1 MKNSSGARGFTL
13 IELLISVAIALIV
26 TGSAIALMVS
36 IMQANGQNIAST
48 RLTQE
53 LRAVA
58 EVVARDVKRA
68 RYMEDAISFVGERN
82 DDDNG
87 DGVVD
92 ALDYVPVN
100 PFDAVTVDAD
110 PAADDGA
117 GADGVATDVDGTCIH
132 YSYEKAE
139 ATGALPAGRPFRA
152 IHRAVDGA
160 GIGAVFVA
168 RDRAA
173 DPGCVP
179 ETRLSSAEV
188 NISMLAFNF
197 NTTDDWLRITV
208 AGNLVRDPTITR
220 QVSTSIRLRSQ
231 AVP

>member
-1 MKNSSGARGFTL
+1 MRSLPRTSGFTL

-58 EVVARDVKRA
+58 EVIARDVKRA
-68 RYMEDAISFVGERN
+68 RFMEDAIGFVGERN

-100 PFDAVTVDAD
+100 PYDALIVDAD
-110 PAADDGA
+110 AAADDL
-117 GADGVATDVDGTCIH
+117 DPLTNIDGTCIH
-132 YSYEKAE
+132 YSYEGAE
-139 ATGALPAGRPFRA
+139 TAPFRA
-152 IHRAVDGA
+152 IHRRADAA
-160 GIGAVFVA
+160 GIGAVFIA
-168 RDRAA
+168 RRIGG

-179 ETRLSSAEV
+179 QVRLSSAEV

-208 AGNLVRDPTITR
+208 AGNLVRDPAVTR

-231 AVP
+231 AVPP